1 MHTLH
6 DVMSTPVTTVAP
18 ETPVGDALAI
28 MEEQKISS
36 LVVARDLVPLGVFT
50 ERALI
55 QLRVGGAIDYS
66 WPIHRVMSTPP
77 LTAPVRMDYREA
89 YQLLLNHRIR
99 HLVVVDDEG
108 LLVGIVTG
116 TDFLT
121 HLGLEYFMEFK
132 NVGQVMMH
140 DVLALPPSASAFTAM
155 KMMHDRRV
163 SSLVIGEDG
172 FPRGIVTER
181 DLLRLIR
188 DRVALEEITLG
199 KVMSSP
205 VHTIFSDISSHRAAR
220 VLLEKGVRRLVVIN
234 PDGRFVGIIT
244 ETDLIKGL
252 RTSYTEHLKEVISQ
266 QARQLRE
273 VKRQMAEAEILDSML
288 RSASDIAIAIMDP
301 DGAILH
307 HNRAACTFFS
317 TGKHDLIGCNAK
329 QLLARSGIL
338 ETFNQ
343 GLDQAVVNGKSVFTI
358 RRSGESG
365 PIYQTTTLFSIRDRQ
380 NDTAGFGL
388 IGLDTTDLKQAL
400 EEVEDKKRELE
411 EANIA
416 LRVMLDQHT
425 RTRESVEEQISIR
438 LRTLVLPYL
447 DLLRQRVR
455 HEQERET
462 LDIIAAHMDS
472 LTSSFTPR
480 GREIFLNLSPRES
493 TIADLVRQGKT
504 SKEIAA
510 ILGIGVRTVESYRN
524 NLRRKLGIRNE
535 KISLRTYLMTHF
547 SS

>member
-6 DVMSTPVTTVAP
+6 DVMTTPVTTVAP
-18 ETPVGDALAI
+18 ETPVSDALHI
-28 MEEQKISS
+28 MEKQKISS
-36 LVVARDLVPLGVFT
+36 LVVARDKKPLGVFT

-55 QLRVGGAIDYS
+55 QLRVGGSIDYS

-99 HLVVVDDEG
+99 HLVVVDEQG

-116 TDFLT
+116 TDFLS

-140 DVLALPPSASAFTAM
+140 DVLTLPPSAPAFTAM

-163 SSLVIGEDG
+163 SSLVIEEDG
-172 FPRGIVTER
+172 YPSGIVTER

-188 DRVALEEITLG
+188 ARIALEDIALAE
-199 KVMSSP
+199 VMSSP

-234 PDGRFVGIIT
+234 SDGHCVGIIT

-252 RTSYTEHLKEVISQ
+252 RTSYTDHLKEVINQ

-273 VKRQMAEAEILDSML
+273 VKRQMAEAEILDAML
-288 RSASDIAIAIMDP
+288 HSASDIAIAIMDL
-301 DGAILH
+301 DGTILH
-307 HNRAACTFFS
+307 HNQAAITFFS
-317 TGKHDLIGCNAK
+317 TDRHDLIGQNAK
-329 QLLARSGIL
+329 KLLARGGML

-343 GLDQAVVNGKSVFTI
+343 GLEQALGNGRSVFTI
-358 RRSGESG
+358 CRQEQEG
-365 PIYQTTTLFSIRDRQ
+365 PVYQTTTLFAIHDRQ
-380 NDTAGFGL
+380 NNTTGFGL

-400 EEVEDKKRELE
+400 AEVESKKQELE

-425 RTRESVEEQISIR
+425 KTRESVEEQISIR
-438 LRTLVLPYL
+438 LKSLIMPYL

-455 HEQERET
+455 HEQDRET
-462 LDIIAAHMDS
+462 LNIIAAHMDS
-472 LTSSFTPR
+472 LTSSFTSR

-524 NLRRKLGIRNE
+524 NLRKKLGIRNE
-535 KISLRTYLMTHF
+535 KISLRTYLSTHLN
-547 SS
+547 S